1 MNPRQ
6 LYDKFKD
13 TLSCQNE
20 SIAELLIKDPAL
32 PVNGF
37 RGGDN
42 NDKALIFWTIYYDQ
56 FKIMQMLLQRKDF
69 SVNIL
74 DGYYGRTPLYAVCEQ
89 GRCDYVEVLL
99 THTDINVNIGYF
111 DKNSSPLMIALE
123 LHRNECVKALLKS
136 SDIDVNYAGIEG
148 FKHEPDQF
156 NYPPLIIA
164 TQHGNVEGV
173 KLMVQDQRTNVNIMD
188 VTGYT
193 ALCIAAKNLN
203 ELIVD
208 ILLNHPNIDVNKN
221 NTDNGFMPLI
231 HAILETIKHGSEG
244 YITVATLLS
253 HKNIDPNQQPALHGV
268 TCLYVAV
275 RDNELTCVQML
286 LNHPKILPALSNTDD
301 DEFPLFT
308 AAEQNHPNI
317 MKELLKH
324 DLIQVNQKNS
334 IDGMTALIS
343 AAALENI
350 TCLKLLLA
358 HPEIDVNLGLDY
370 GQTLLYVTVLHGAY
384 ESVKI
389 LLQDMRTNINQ
400 PTEHG
405 ETALMVAARQG
416 FNEIVVLLLTDTFA
430 GRLFPGAYMTWL
442 LVNSEN
448 AKNSKAAIPPG
459 VLSNY
464 IFSFLRLRTDVN
476 KTINSD
482 LSSLP
487 AELVENSVPGASAL
501 WMAAANGHADCVDSL
516 LEHEYIDALLPD
528 LQGRTPLN
536 IATTNGYADCKT
548 LLEDFISGRRI
559 PKAKRDEK

>member
-1 MNPRQ
+1 MDLHQ
-6 LYDKFKD
+6 LYDNFKD
-13 TLSCQNE
+13 AVSGQNE
-20 SIAELLIKDPAL
+20 PTAESLINNPAL

-37 RGGDN
+37 KGGHN
-42 NDKALIFWTIYYDQ
+42 NDKALIFWTIDYDQ
-56 FKIMQMLLQRKDF
+56 FKIMQMLLERKDF

-99 THTDINVNIGYF
+99 THPDINVNIGYF
-111 DKNSSPLMIALE
+111 DENSSPLMIALE
-123 LHRNECVKALLKS
+123 LHHNECVKALLMSK
-136 SDIDVNYAGIEG
+136 DIDVNYAGIEG

-164 TQHGNVEGV
+164 TQHENIKGVE
-173 KLMVQDQRTNVNIMD
+173 LMVQDPRTDVNIMD

-208 ILLNHPNIDVNKN
+208 ILLKHPAIDVNKTN
-221 NTDNGFMPLI
+221 ADNGFMPLI

-253 HKNIDPNQQPALHGV
+253 HKNIDPNQQPDLHGV

-275 RDNELTCVQML
+275 RDNELTCVKML

-308 AAEQNHPNI
+308 AAEQNHPGI
-317 MKELLKH
+317 MKELLNH

-334 IDGMTALIS
+334 ENGMTALIS

-350 TCLKLLLA
+350 TCLELLLA
-358 HPEIDVNLGLDY
+358 HPDIDVNLGLDY
-370 GQTLLYVTVLHGAY
+370 DQTLLYVTVLHGAY

-389 LLQDMRTNINQ
+389 LLQDMRTKINQ
-400 PTEHG
+400 PTLHG

-416 FNEIVVLLLTDTFA
+416 FNEIVELLLTDTFA
-430 GRLFPGAYMTWL
+430 GRLFPGAYMTWNL
-442 LVNSEN
+442 ANS
-448 AKNSKAAIPPG
+448 AIPSPNSAIAPG
-459 VLSNY
+459 LLSNY
-464 IFSFLRLRTDVN
+464 IFSFLRPRTDVN

-516 LEHEYIDALLPD
+516 LEHEYIDAKLTD

-559 PKAKRDEK
+559 PKAKRL

>member
-1 MNPRQ
+1 MSRLHL
-6 LYDKFKD
+6 LYDNFKD
-13 TLSCQNE
+13 AILRHDELAAE
-20 SIAELLIKDPAL
+20 SLISDPAL

-37 RGGDN
+37 QSQGD
-42 NDKALIFWTIYYDQ
+42 DKALIFWTIDNDQ
-56 FKIMQMLLQRKDF
+56 KNIMQMLLKREDCA
-69 SVNIL
+69 VNIL
-74 DGYYGRTPLYAVCEQ
+74 DGNYGRTPLYAVCEQ
-89 GRCDYVEVLL
+89 GRCDFVEVLL
-99 THTDINVNIGYF
+99 THPNIKVNIGNF
-111 DKNSSPLMIALE
+111 NENSSPLMIALE
-123 LHRNECVKALLKS
+123 LHHNECVKALLKS
-136 SDIDVNYAGIEG
+136 EYIDVNYAGIEG
-148 FKHEPDQF
+148 FNHLPDQF

-164 TQHGNVEGV
+164 TQHENIKGVE
-173 KLMVQDQRTNVNIMD
+173 LMVQDPRTDVNIMD

-208 ILLNHPNIDVNKN
+208 ILLKHPAIDVNKTN
-221 NTDNGFMPLI
+221 ADNGFMPLI
-231 HAILETIKHGSEG
+231 HAILETIRQGSKG

-253 HKNIDPNQQPALHGV
+253 HHEIDPNQQPDLHGV

-275 RDNELTCVQML
+275 REHELICVQLL
-286 LNHPKILPALSNTDD
+286 LNHPNILPALSNTDD

-308 AAEQNHPNI
+308 AAEQNHPAI

-334 IDGMTALIS
+334 ENGMTALIS

-350 TCLKLLLA
+350 TCLELLLA
-358 HPEIDVNLGLDY
+358 HPDIDVNLGLDY
-370 GQTLLYVTVLHGAY
+370 DQTLLYVTVLHGAY

-389 LLQDMRTNINQ
+389 LLQDMRTKINQ
-400 PTEHG
+400 PTLHG

-416 FNEIVVLLLTDTFA
+416 VNEIVELLLTDTFA
-430 GRLFPGAYMTWL
+430 GLLYPGAYMTWHL
-442 LVNSEN
+442 ANS
-448 AKNSKAAIPPG
+448 AIPSPNSAIAPG
-459 VLSNY
+459 LLSNY
-464 IFSFLRLRTDVN
+464 IFSFLRPRTDVN

-516 LEHEYIDALLPD
+516 LEHEYIDAKLPD
-528 LQGRTPLN
+528 RQGRTPLN

-559 PKAKRDEK
+559 PKAKRL